1 MTRNLLLGW
10 AAGLG
15 SLIIA
20 GAGMSATLS
29 GSATT
34 DPLRLSFAAI
44 VLGCYAAV
52 VGVIVTERADR
63 TRLRCLL
70 WGGGVPIVVG
80 WLTTIVVTVD
90 AGIAA
95 GLLAGLPWLV
105 GPVLVAL
112 IGRRLPGFHPYRW
125 IRSRLDDR

>member
-1 MTRNLLLGW
+1 MIRNLLLGW
-10 AAGLG
+10 AGGLG

-34 DPLRLSFAAI
+34 DPVRLSFAAM
-44 VLGCYAAV
+44 VLGCYAAL

-63 TRLRCLL
+63 TRLRCVL
-70 WGGGVPIVVG
+70 WGGGVPIMVG

-90 AGIAA
+90 AGVSS
-95 GLLAGLPWLV
+95 GLLAGSPWLV
-105 GPVLVAL
+105 GPLLVIL

-125 IRSRLDDR
+125 IRDRLDRR